1 VPVQRRY
8 DIDRAKGLAILLVV
22 FGHLM
27 SSGYPPGN
35 GWYDTAKDIIYSFH
49 MPFFMYLSG
58 TVFAFAG
65 KQWTGLAAYPS
76 YLKDRA
82 MRLLVPFAVFGLLI
96 VVGKYISHFF
106 LYVDDPPRRLS
117 TGIGRLVLDTHR
129 SPALSIW
136 YVYVLFCYSAAMP
149 LLWRMGLRWGMVAVL
164 GAGLF
169 ALPVTDTLYLD
180 RVAGYFV
187 FFALGGLIAAHRSR
201 IEPWF
206 RRALPLWLLLFAAT
220 LATEW
225 TALPVQARLL
235 LCGVAAIP
243 ALHGLVQSRLFAR
256 DRLLLAL
263 GDYAFTIYLL
273 NTIVIGLAKAG
284 YLKLAPFHG
293 ASATFALA
301 LFFAVG
307 TLVPILVRR
316 CVADRAPALARLM
329 R

>member
-1 VPVQRRY
+1 MPHRT

-35 GWYDTAKDIIYSFH
+35 AWYDTAKDIIYSFH

-58 TVFAFAG
+58 TVFGFAG
-65 KQWTGLAAYPS
+65 KQCTSLHAYPR
-76 YLKDRA
+76 YLQGRA
-82 MRLLVPFAVFGLLI
+82 VRLLLPFALFGLLI
-96 VVGKYISHFF
+96 VVGKYLSQF
-106 LYVDDPPRRLS
+106 LVYVDDPPRRLS
-117 TGIGRLVLDTHR
+117 TGISELVLDTHR

-136 YVYVLFCYSAAMP
+136 YVYVLFLYSTAMP
-149 LLWRMGLRWGMVAVL
+149 LLWRIGLGWGSAVAL
-164 GAGLF
+164 GLALF
-169 ALPVTDTLYLD
+169 ALPVTDILYLD

-187 FFALGGLIAAHRSR
+187 FFALGGLIAIHRDR

-206 RRALPLWLLLFAAT
+206 RRALPLWLILFAAS
-220 LATEW
+220 LLTEW
-225 TALPVQARLL
+225 TALPAQARLL
-235 LCGVAAIP
+235 ICGTAAIP

-256 DRLLLAL
+256 DRLLLTL

-273 NTIVIGLAKAG
+273 NTIAIGLAKAG
-284 YLKLAPFHG
+284 YLKLAPFRG

-301 LFFAVG
+301 LFFAAG
-307 TLVPILVRR
+307 ILMPILLRR
-316 CVADRAPALARLM
+316 CVEGRVPVLARLM

>member
-1 VPVQRRY
+1 MSVQHRY

-27 SSGYPPGN
+27 SRGYPPGN
-35 GWYDTAKDIIYSFH
+35 AWYDTAKDIVYSFH

-58 TVFAFAG
+58 TVFGFAN
-65 KQWTGLAAYPS
+65 KQWTGLAAYPH

-96 VVGKYISHFF
+96 VVGKYLSHFF
-106 LYVDDPPRRLS
+106 LYVDDPPDRLS

-136 YVYVLFCYSAAMP
+136 YVYVLFLYSAAMP
-149 LLWRMGLRWGMVAVL
+149 LLWRMGLRWGTAVVL
-164 GAGLF
+164 GVGLF
-169 ALPVTDTLYLD
+169 ALPMTDILYLD
-180 RVAGYFV
+180 RVTGYFV
-187 FFALGGLIAAHRSR
+187 FFAIGGFVAAHRDR

-206 RRALPLWLLLFAAT
+206 RRALPLWVALFAAT
-220 LATEW
+220 LLSEW
-225 TALPVQARLL
+225 TMLPAPVRLL
-235 LCGVAAIP
+235 LCGLAAIP
-243 ALHGLVQSRLFAR
+243 ALHGLVQSRLFVR
-256 DRLLLAL
+256 DRLLLVL

-273 NTIVIGLAKAG
+273 NTIAIGLAKAG

-316 CVADRAPALARLM
+316 CVADRVPALAKLM